1 MIEYDGRILFAA
13 HRGDRKNCPEN
24 TMPAFENAL
33 NFGVDMI
40 ETDIHMTKD
49 GELIIMHDRNVLRTT
64 GFDGFTNEMTL
75 EQIKKLDAG
84 HLFSKEFEGTPVPTV
99 KEFIDLIK
107 NTNMQVNWELKD
119 YPVEVGD
126 NFAFTAAEKLVD
138 MVIEAGMEE
147 RSMFNS
153 FSDRVLEYI
162 NEKYERKLTIHG
174 QGMGNFSRT
183 KDKASADVKEFY
195 HWSAVYPDVRGEN
208 VLYYPQNFAYCVEN
222 NVVPCICIEDKLENY
237 KKCLE
242 LGCKM
247 FTSNDI
253 YEGDKILRQ
262 LKVR

>member
-1 MIEYDGRILFAA
+1 MKYENNIIFAA

-49 GELIIMHDRNVLRTT
+49 GELIIMHDRNTLRTT
-64 GFDGFTNEMTL
+64 GHDGFTNEMTL
-75 EQIKKLDAG
+75 EQLRALDAG
-84 HLFSKEFEGTPVPTV
+84 HLFSDKFTCTVVPTV

-119 YPVEVGD
+119 YPFEVGD
-126 NFAFTAAEKLVD
+126 DFAFAAAEKLVA
-138 MVIEAGMEE
+138 MVVESGLAE

-153 FSDRVLEYI
+153 FSDRVLEHIYV
-162 NEKYERKLTIHG
+162 KYDKQFTIHG
-174 QGMGNFSRT
+174 QGMGKFSRT
-183 KDKASADVKEFY
+183 KDKSQISPEELY
-195 HWSAVYPDVRGEN
+195 QWCCVYPDVRGEF
-208 VLYYPQNFAYCVEN
+208 VLDYPENFTYCVERN
-222 NVVPCICIEDKLENY
+222 ILPCICIEDNLESY
-237 KKCLE
+237 KRCLD
-242 LGCKM
+242 LGCRM

-262 LKVR
+262 LNVR